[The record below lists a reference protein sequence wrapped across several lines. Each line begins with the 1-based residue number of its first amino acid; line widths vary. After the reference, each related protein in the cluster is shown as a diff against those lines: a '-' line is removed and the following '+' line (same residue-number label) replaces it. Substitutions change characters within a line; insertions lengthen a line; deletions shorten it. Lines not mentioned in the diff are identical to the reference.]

1 MPRHSSGTGKVLP
14 VPPLDCEEIKF
25 WLQIMEEHAL
35 FIKTGLPF
43 DKPDL
48 IEEAAAFEKE
58 FKAFRL
64 RAEKLQS
71 EKKFAELVADIIG
84 TLKEF
89 IRFKKLLLGMS
100 LTNRLGSALP
110 PLFFDHL
117 IREAEYFMAILE
129 KLRAGKKLAVV
140 KALEVDFWLRI
151 MADHTKFIDSR
162 IDPSE
167 RSLIGV
173 GRGYEVEFDDLSMQA
188 RDYVSFFEHHHN
200 EVPAFGRFLQDS
212 RSATMRLRDF
222 KQAVHEMIVK
232 CKILSTIPATM
243 ADHVRREA
251 EHFLLV
257 LAMMEK
263 GVIKIESDAD
273 CFKHKHQPAF
283 GMDLEE
289 DFCEEEL
296 PMMDECDEIEQDII
310 DDIDLDCTPGAEREQ
325 ETPPEESA
333 DIEEEPTCEEREE
346 ATIIPDEAEFTPDSN
361 LEEDFEVKAKVVAA
375 EKVVPPS
382 KPVGGDK
389 TKKPNKYKWS
399 ANWPRQLGK
408 IKEEK

>member
-1 MPRHSSGTGKVLP
+1 MPRHSSSTGKVLP

-35 FIKTGLPF
+35 FIKTGLPC

-58 FKAFRL
+58 FKALRL

-173 GRGYEVEFDDLSMQA
+173 VRGYEVEFDDLSMQA
-188 RDYVSFFEHHHN
+188 RDYISFFEHHHT

-232 CKILSTIPATM
+232 CKVLSTIPAIM

-263 GVIKIESDAD
+263 GVIKIESDAN

-310 DDIDLDCTPGAEREQ
+310 DDIDLDCTPGAEREK
-325 ETPPEESA
+325 EARPEESA
-333 DIEEEPTCEEREE
+333 DTEEVPTYEEREE
-346 ATIIPDEAEFTPDSN
+346 VAVIPAEAEPTSDSK
-361 LEEDFEVKAKVVAA
+361 LEEDVEVKAKVVAA
-375 EKVVPPS
+375 EKVVLPP
-382 KPVGGDK
+382 KPGDK

-399 ANWPRQLGK
+399 PSWPRQLGK
-408 IKEEK
+408 IREEK